1 MALERVCLGIIVG
14 TRGLKGELRI
24 KSFTQDP
31 ADIVAYGPLEDRD
44 GKRTFALT
52 VTGEPSGRHKGVLFA
67 RVKGV
72 GSLEEAEALKGT
84 ELYIP
89 RAALPETD
97 DEEFYHMDL
106 IGLRA
111 DLAQGGVLGTVRAVE
126 DYGAGTLLEIETD
139 RDAPT
144 RDKYVMVPFTRAA
157 VPEVDIKGGRVT
169 VDPPPGLLEPAK
181 QGEEDQ
187 QDDEKDG

>member
-1 MALERVCLGIIVG
+1 MSLERVCLGIIVG
-14 TRGLKGELRI
+14 TRGLRGEVRI

-31 ADIVAYGPLEDRD
+31 AAIGAYGALEDKTGER
-44 GKRTFALT
+44 RFALT
-52 VTGEPSGRHKGVLFA
+52 VVGEASGRNKGHVIA
-67 RVKGV
+67 RLKGITDRDA
-72 GSLEEAEALKGT
+72 AEALKGT

-89 RAALPETD
+89 RAALPEAG

-111 DLAQGGVLGTVRAVE
+111 DLVQGGVLGTVLAVE

-139 RDAPT
+139 PGAPT
-144 RDKYVMVPFTRAA
+144 RDKYVMVPFTRRA
-157 VPEVDIKGGRVT
+157 VPEIDVAGGRVT

-181 QGEEDQ
+181 QPDGNANED
-187 QDDEKDG
+187 EV